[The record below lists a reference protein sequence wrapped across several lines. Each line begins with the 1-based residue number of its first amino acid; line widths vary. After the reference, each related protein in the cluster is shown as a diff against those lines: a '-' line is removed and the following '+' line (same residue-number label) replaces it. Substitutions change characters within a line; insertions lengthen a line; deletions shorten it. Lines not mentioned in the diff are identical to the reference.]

1 MREGL
6 STDCKVMFF
15 VLLRNLFYFEGEE
28 IKVGFLNHLVYC

>member
-6 STDCKVMFF
+6 STDCEVMFF
-15 VLLRNLFYFEGEE
+15 VLLFYFEEEE